1 MIIVDEVSILVR
13 FEAIAKNISRF
24 CANGLKSGIQM
35 LLSGQDVDSIVQSNY
50 GSQILQNT
58 PVKMVGKIEPMAVNS
73 MIGAFALEKE
83 LIDQNATKAYKPDRM
98 RLSTKWLINNDGT
111 TSLVDFCADE
121 IQLGVVANNMHEVLL
136 RKEILAQHENK
147 YLALAEFSKLN
158 ADKIKGQ

>member
-1 MIIVDEVSILVR
+1 
-13 FEAIAKNISRF
+13 
-24 CANGLKSGIQM
+24 
-35 LLSGQDVDSIVQSNY
+35 
-50 GSQILQNT
+50 
-58 PVKMVGKIEPMAVNS
+58 
-73 MIGAFALEKE
+73 
-83 LIDQNATKAYKPDRM
+83 M